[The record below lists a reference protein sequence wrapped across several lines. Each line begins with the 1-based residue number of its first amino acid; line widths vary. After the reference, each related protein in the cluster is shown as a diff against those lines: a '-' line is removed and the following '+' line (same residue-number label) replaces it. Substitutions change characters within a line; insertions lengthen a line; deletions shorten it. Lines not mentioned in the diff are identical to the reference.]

1 MRMLSLNIRG
11 FGSGKD
17 SKVGDFKKLVS
28 RKQPDVILLQ
38 ETKCNCVDRNWVSII
53 WGSDEFDFIQK
64 EKVGKSGGLLLIWDT
79 NVFVAVESIIS
90 DFYVAIKERWKGWD
104 VESIIV
110 NVYGPHEDANKLKL
124 WLSLGSFVGKHDVAW
139 FLGGDFNEVRE
150 DSERQN
156 CVFMS
161 KRASW
166 FNDFINESRLLD
178 IPLGGKRFTR
188 ICDNGLKFTKLD
200 RFLVSEKSIQAWGD
214 LSTLALERKL
224 SDHCPLI
231 LRDKDIDFGP
241 KRTKIFDEW
250 LDNEGSEEII
260 KKAWSMNVGGSR
272 LDCVFRNKMKN
283 VKNALKDW
291 SIKSLGKLEEEIN
304 DLKNSACHW
313 ELIAE
318 QRDLND
324 NERDNWMNVRK
335 K

>member
-28 RKQPDVILLQ
+28 REQPAVILLQ
-38 ETKCNCVDRNWVSII
+38 ETKCNCIDRTWVSII

-79 NVFVAVESIIS
+79 NEFVAVESIIS
-90 DFYVAIKERWKGWD
+90 DFYIAIKGRWKGQD

-110 NVYGPHEDANKLKL
+110 NVYGPHEDANKLKM

-139 FLGGDFNEVRE
+139 FLGGDFNEVLE

-156 CVFMS
+156 CIFMT
-161 KRASW
+161 KRAS
-166 FNDFINESRLLD
+166 
-178 IPLGGKRFTR
+178 
-188 ICDNGLKFTKLD
+188 CKLD
-200 RFLVSEKSIQAWGD
+200 RFLVSERSIQVWSD

-231 LRDKDIDFGP
+231 LRDKDIDFGQKP
-241 KRTKIFDEW
+241 TKIFDQW
-250 LDNEGSEEII
+250 LDNEGSEDII

-272 LDCVFRNKMKN
+272 LDCVFRNKLKN

-291 SIKSLGKLEEEIN
+291 SVKSLGKLEEEIN
-304 DLKNSACHW
+304 ELKNSTCHW
-313 ELIAE
+313 ELIVE

-324 NERDNWMNVRK
+324 DEREN
-335 K
+335 